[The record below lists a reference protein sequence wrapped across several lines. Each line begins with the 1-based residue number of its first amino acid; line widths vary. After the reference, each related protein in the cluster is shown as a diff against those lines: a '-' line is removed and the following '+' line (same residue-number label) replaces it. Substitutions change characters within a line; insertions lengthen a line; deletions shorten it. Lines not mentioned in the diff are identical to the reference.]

1 MGEAR
6 RRKLAAAATSNSA
19 ENAAK
24 RAELLALAHNAL
36 LQSDDPTVSGMTLFL
51 PSGESIYLSAEDAR
65 KANRNR
71 SEQN

>member
-6 RRKLAAAATSNSA
+6 RRKRAAAATSNDA
-19 ENAAK
+19 ENALK

-65 KANRNR
+65 KSAPSRNG
-71 SEQN
+71 QN